1 MVASH
6 ESIHASTS
14 VVIPCFNE
22 ELRILPTLEHVV
34 NFLGSR
40 REHWEIVVVDDGSAD
55 RTSACIHERFG
66 DQSAVR
72 VLRYESNHGKGFAVR
87 AGALASRGSR
97 VLLSDADLATPIA
110 ELAKLERH
118 AEAGFDI
125 VVGSRVTA
133 GSRISTPQPLP
144 RRLAGSSFRTFVRA
158 LGLTT
163 VRDTQCGFKLF
174 RRATV
179 EPILRRVATE
189 GFAFDVE
196 LLARAERAGLRV
208 TEVGV
213 EWSDAKGT
221 KLRLFPDAWH
231 MAVDLLRIRRRLAA
245 EHALS

>member
-40 REHWEIVVVDDGSAD
+40 EEHWEIVVVDDGSAD

-97 VLLSDADLATPIA
+97 VLLSDADLA
-110 ELAKLERH
+110 
-118 AEAGFDI
+118 
-125 VVGSRVTA
+125 
-133 GSRISTPQPLP
+133 TPQPLP